1 MTQEKKNGKIIAII
15 TMIFLFGMISF
26 VTNLAAPMGIVLKNQ
41 FDVSNALGMLGNF
54 GNFIAYA
61 VMGIPSGILLQ
72 RVGYKKTALI
82 AVAIGFIGVGIQ
94 FLSGHSSPEMAFAV
108 YLIGAFVAGFSMCL
122 LNTVVN
128 PMLNKLGG
136 EGNKGNQLIQVGGSF
151 NSVMATITPMFV
163 GILIAGSIE
172 KATISQIF
180 PVMYTAMAVF
190 AFAFFVLLFVRIPE
204 PNAATTTEPISTL
217 MKGALKFRH
226 FVLGAI
232 AIFVYVGIEVGV
244 PGTLNLFLT
253 DPVEKGG
260 AGIASTISGF
270 VVGTYWFL
278 MLIGRLAG
286 ASLGAKVSSKAM
298 LTFTSGLGLILVFL
312 AIFSSTGTLVNL
324 PVLQQSA
331 TGGLSFGFAE
341 VPINAMYLVLVGFC
355 TSIMWGGIFN
365 LAVEGLGKYLAAA
378 SGLFMVLVCGGGNK
392 GNQLIQVGGSFN
404 SVMAT
409 ITPMFVGILIAGS
422 IEKATISQIFPVM
435 YTAMAVFAFAFFVL
449 LFVRIPE
456 PNAATTTEP
465 ISTLMK
471 GALKFRHFVLG
482 AIAIFVYVGI
492 EVGVPGTLNL
502 FLTDPVEKGGAGIAS
517 TISGFV
523 VGTYWFLM
531 LIGRLA
537 GASLGAKVSS
547 KAMLTFT
554 SALGLILVFLAI
566 FSSTGTL
573 VNLPVLQ
580 QSATGGLSFGFAEVP
595 INAMY
600 LVLVGLCTSIMW
612 GGIFN
617 LAVEGLGKYL
627 AAASGL
633 FMVLVCGGGI
643 LPVIQGW
650 VADVAGFM
658 ASYWVI
664 IAALAYLLYYGLVGC
679 KNVNKDIPVE

>member
-204 PNAATTTEPISTL
+204 PNAA
-217 MKGALKFRH
+217 A
-226 FVLGAI
+226 
-232 AIFVYVGIEVGV
+232 
-244 PGTLNLFLT
+244 
-253 DPVEKGG
+253 
-260 AGIASTISGF
+260 
-270 VVGTYWFL
+270 
-278 MLIGRLAG
+278 
-286 ASLGAKVSSKAM
+286 
-298 LTFTSGLGLILVFL
+298 
-312 AIFSSTGTLVNL
+312 
-324 PVLQQSA
+324 
-331 TGGLSFGFAE
+331 
-341 VPINAMYLVLVGFC
+341 
-355 TSIMWGGIFN
+355 
-365 LAVEGLGKYLAAA
+365 
-378 SGLFMVLVCGGGNK
+378 
-392 GNQLIQVGGSFN
+392 
-404 SVMAT
+404 
-409 ITPMFVGILIAGS
+409 
-422 IEKATISQIFPVM
+422 
-435 YTAMAVFAFAFFVL
+435 
-449 LFVRIPE
+449 
-456 PNAATTTEP
+456 TTEP

-617 LAVEGLGKYL
+617 LAVEGLGKYT
-627 AAASGL
+627 AMASGI
-633 FMVLVCGGGI
+633 FMVMVCGGGI
-643 LPVIQGW
+643 LPLIQGG
-650 VADVAGFM
+650 VADVTSSYM
-658 ASYWVI
+658 ASFWVI
-664 IAALAYLLYYGLVGC
+664 FAGVAYMLYYALIGC
-679 KNVNKDIPVE
+679 KNVNKNIPVE

>member
-1 MTQEKKNGKIIAII
+1 MTQQKQNGKLIAII

-41 FDVSNALGMLGNF
+41 FSVSNALGMLGNF

-82 AVAIGFIGVGIQ
+82 AVAIGFIGVGVQ

-108 YLIGAFVAGFSMCL
+108 YLIGAFIAGFSMCL

-190 AFAFFVLLFVRIPE
+190 AFAFFVLLFVPIPE
-204 PNAATTTEPISTL
+204 PNAAASTEPIGKL
-217 MKGALKFRH
+217 MSGALKFRH
-226 FVLGAI
+226 FILGAV

-312 AIFSSTGTLVNL
+312 AIFSSTDSLINL
-324 PVLQQSA
+324 PVLQQ
-331 TGGLSFGFAE
+331 G
-341 VPINAMYLVLVGFC
+341 
-355 TSIMWGGIFN
+355 
-365 LAVEGLGKYLAAA
+365 
-378 SGLFMVLVCGGGNK
+378 
-392 GNQLIQVGGSFN
+392 
-404 SVMAT
+404 
-409 ITPMFVGILIAGS
+409 
-422 IEKATISQIFPVM
+422 
-435 YTAMAVFAFAFFVL
+435 
-449 LFVRIPE
+449 
-456 PNAATTTEP
+456 
-465 ISTLMK
+465 
-471 GALKFRHFVLG
+471 
-482 AIAIFVYVGI
+482 
-492 EVGVPGTLNL
+492 
-502 FLTDPVEKGGAGIAS
+502 
-517 TISGFV
+517 
-523 VGTYWFLM
+523 
-531 LIGRLA
+531 
-537 GASLGAKVSS
+537 
-547 KAMLTFT
+547 
-554 SALGLILVFLAI
+554 
-566 FSSTGTL
+566 
-573 VNLPVLQ
+573 
-580 QSATGGLSFGFAEVP
+580 ATGGLSFGFAEVP

-650 VADVAGFM
+650 VADMAGFM
-658 ASYWVI
+658 QSYWVI
-664 IAALAYLLYYGLVGC
+664 IIALAYLLFYGLIGC
-679 KNVNKDIPVE
+679 KNVNKDIPTE

>member
-1 MTQEKKNGKIIAII
+1 MSQEKQHGNIIAII

-26 VTNLAAPMGIVLKNQ
+26 VTNLAAPMGIVLKHQ
-41 FDVSNALGMLGNF
+41 FSVSNALGMLGNF

-94 FLSGHSSPEMAFAV
+94 FLSGHSSPSAAFAV

-136 EGNKGNQLIQVGGSF
+136 EGNRGNQFIQIGGSF

-163 GILIAGSIE
+163 GILIAGSID

-190 AFAFFVLLFVRIPE
+190 AFAFFVLLFVPIPE
-204 PNAATTTEPISTL
+204 PNATASTESIGTL

-226 FVLGAI
+226 FILGAI

-253 DPVEKGG
+253 DTVQKGG
-260 AGIASTISGF
+260 AGIATTISGF

-286 ASLGAKVSSKAM
+286 ASLGAKISSK
-298 LTFTSGLGLILVFL
+298 V
-312 AIFSSTGTLVNL
+312 
-324 PVLQQSA
+324 
-331 TGGLSFGFAE
+331 
-341 VPINAMYLVLVGFC
+341 
-355 TSIMWGGIFN
+355 
-365 LAVEGLGKYLAAA
+365 
-378 SGLFMVLVCGGGNK
+378 
-392 GNQLIQVGGSFN
+392 
-404 SVMAT
+404 
-409 ITPMFVGILIAGS
+409 
-422 IEKATISQIFPVM
+422 
-435 YTAMAVFAFAFFVL
+435 
-449 LFVRIPE
+449 
-456 PNAATTTEP
+456 
-465 ISTLMK
+465 
-471 GALKFRHFVLG
+471 
-482 AIAIFVYVGI
+482 
-492 EVGVPGTLNL
+492 
-502 FLTDPVEKGGAGIAS
+502 
-517 TISGFV
+517 
-523 VGTYWFLM
+523 
-531 LIGRLA
+531 
-537 GASLGAKVSS
+537 
-547 KAMLTFT
+547 MLTFT

-580 QSATGGLSFGFAEVP
+580 QGATGGLSFGLAEVP

-627 AAASGL
+627 SAASGL

-658 ASYWVI
+658 TSYWVI
-664 IAALAYLLYYGLVGC
+664 ILALAYLLFYALIGC
-679 KNVNKDIPVE
+679 KNVNKDIKVD

>member
-1 MTQEKKNGKIIAII
+1 MTQQKQNGKLIAII

-41 FDVSNALGMLGNF
+41 FSVSNALGMLGNF

-82 AVAIGFIGVGIQ
+82 AVAVGFIGVGIQ
-94 FLSGHSSPEMAFAV
+94 YLSGHSSPDMAFAV
-108 YLIGAFVAGFSMCL
+108 YLIGAFIAGFSMCL

-190 AFAFFVLLFVRIPE
+190 AIAFFVLLIVPIPE
-204 PNAATTTEPISTL
+204 PNAATSTEPIGKL
-217 MKGALKFRH
+217 MSGALKFRH
-226 FVLGAI
+226 FILGAI
-232 AIFVYVGIEVGV
+232 AIFVYVGVEVGV

-253 DPVEKGG
+253 DPIEKGG
-260 AGIASTISGF
+260 AGISSTISGF

-286 ASLGAKVSSKAM
+286 ASLGAK
-298 LTFTSGLGLILVFL
+298 I
-312 AIFSSTGTLVNL
+312 
-324 PVLQQSA
+324 
-331 TGGLSFGFAE
+331 
-341 VPINAMYLVLVGFC
+341 
-355 TSIMWGGIFN
+355 
-365 LAVEGLGKYLAAA
+365 
-378 SGLFMVLVCGGGNK
+378 
-392 GNQLIQVGGSFN
+392 
-404 SVMAT
+404 
-409 ITPMFVGILIAGS
+409 
-422 IEKATISQIFPVM
+422 
-435 YTAMAVFAFAFFVL
+435 
-449 LFVRIPE
+449 
-456 PNAATTTEP
+456 
-465 ISTLMK
+465 
-471 GALKFRHFVLG
+471 
-482 AIAIFVYVGI
+482 
-492 EVGVPGTLNL
+492 
-502 FLTDPVEKGGAGIAS
+502 
-517 TISGFV
+517 
-523 VGTYWFLM
+523 
-531 LIGRLA
+531 
-537 GASLGAKVSS
+537 SS

-554 SALGLILVFLAI
+554 SALGLLLVFLAI
-566 FSSTGTL
+566 FSSTGSL

-643 LPVIQGW
+643 LPVIQGL
-650 VADVAGFM
+650 VQVSCRVTGL
-658 ASYWVI
+658 SSQP
-664 IAALAYLLYYGLVGC
+664 LAICCSTVW
-679 KNVNKDIPVE
+679 